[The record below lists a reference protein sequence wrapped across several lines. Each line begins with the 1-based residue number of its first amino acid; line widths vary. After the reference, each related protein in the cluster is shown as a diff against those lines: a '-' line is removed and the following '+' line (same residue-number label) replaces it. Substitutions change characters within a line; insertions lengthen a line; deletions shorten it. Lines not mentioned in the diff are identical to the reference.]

1 MHDDITRSL
10 SVIWFVSRILVYN
23 CQCSFPNGTAVIG
36 FLYINNV
43 IEFSSSTEYAMH
55 DKEQDWKH
63 KTKQQNDQMKAPKGE
78 VCITMLA

>member
-1 MHDDITRSL
+1 MYVWTYRIEPVQIFHDLFR
-10 SVIWFVSRILVYN
+10 VGGYERIKKTK
-23 CQCSFPNGTAVIG
+23 S
-36 FLYINNV
+36 LYINNV